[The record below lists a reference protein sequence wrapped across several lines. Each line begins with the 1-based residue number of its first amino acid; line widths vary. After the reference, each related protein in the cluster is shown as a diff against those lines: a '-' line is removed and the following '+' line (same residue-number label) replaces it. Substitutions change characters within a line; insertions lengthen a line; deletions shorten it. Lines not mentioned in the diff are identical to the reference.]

1 MAEEQRARETEAE
14 ESQGE
19 KKGLNVKTM
28 VLVGIFVVLQAVLT
42 VVIVWAFKG
51 ATGTG
56 PQKAEANQAVEDE
69 PQFVIVPALPNTPS
83 NKIVAVNAQR
93 GQLVYWALKVSL
105 RVPVGQEEHL
115 KERLIANE
123 DLIKEKINTVIRACD
138 PTILEQ
144 EADHATLKRQIRFAL
159 NSILGKGT
167 ISEVVIPECIPQ
179 KVD

>member
-1 MAEEQRARETEAE
+1 MADGQQAETGAQETG
-14 ESQGE
+14 GE
-19 KKGLNVKTM
+19 KKKRNIKTIL
-28 VLVGIFVVLQAVLT
+28 LVGAFVVLQVVLT

-56 PQKAEANQAVEDE
+56 PQKVEAKGSVEDE
-69 PQFVIVPALPNTPS
+69 QQFVLVAALPNDPS

-105 RVPVGQEEHL
+105 RVPKGQEDDL
-115 KERLIANE
+115 KKRLIANE
-123 DLIKEKINTVIRACD
+123 DLIKEKINTVVRACD

-159 NSILGKGT
+159 NGILGKGT
-167 ISEVVIPECIPQ
+167 IGQVVIPECIPQ
-179 KVD
+179 PVD